1 MYRGAKCE
9 ESLHAGGKN
18 AQFHFSL
25 TLLWHFQNSLAKLAA
40 LLVAYLPGNTYTLN
54 LTRPIGA
61 TYFAY
66 WLIFSD
72 TFTCLHISVHILD
85 ESKRYLY
92 ITLLLPPKRYLF
104 TILLIPIVPPQ
115 QHSLAIPIVPRCY
128 CRVQEKFR
136 HFSKNKGHSARCSGK
151 KKRKLYRASNARI
164 FT

>member
-1 MYRGAKCE
+1 MVKSTRTQRGE
-9 ESLHAGGKN
+9 KN

-72 TFTCLHISVHILD
+72 TFTCLHISVHILV
-85 ESKRYLY
+85 ESKRYPY

-115 QHSLAIPIVPRCY
+115 QHSLATPIVLRCY
-128 CRVQEKFR
+128 CRVQEKV
-136 HFSKNKGHSARCSGK
+136 SALLQGNKGHSARCSEK
-151 KKRKLYRASNARI
+151 KKK
-164 FT
+164 